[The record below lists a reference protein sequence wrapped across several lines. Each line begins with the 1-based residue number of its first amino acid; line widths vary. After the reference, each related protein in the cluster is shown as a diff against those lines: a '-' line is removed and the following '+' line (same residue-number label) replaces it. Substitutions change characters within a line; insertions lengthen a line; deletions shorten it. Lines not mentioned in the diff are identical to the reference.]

1 MDRCGSRFFAL
12 ANVHTKYKAQANVS
26 SPIPEE
32 VRHML
37 IIFVAPAGLFRE
49 GVARLLGDLAPY
61 TEVKCVDYG
70 TSAVESGLSADL
82 LVLDGDHKSDALDTA
97 AAWRRSIPGLPAF
110 ALLTEVDQ
118 RTIDTFI
125 AVGVTGCLNKAES
138 ASALLGALRVVL
150 AGATSLPPT
159 LLAFANNIAAPS
171 AAQASSRAAAA
182 SRADTCVLTPRQID
196 VLALAARGES
206 NKSIARQLNIAEGT
220 VKVHLY
226 TVYKALKVGS
236 RGQASIAAARLEK
249 VGDAQLHHALDAQ
262 LNIKRLLSHLPP
274 SHFRRGD
281 VLFHK
286 DAPSDALYYI
296 VRGTIG
302 LQEIDVEVGAGTI
315 LGEIGLFSPGH
326 RRTCTAVCKSDCE
339 LLMVSATD
347 AMRMY
352 YQDPEFAT
360 YLVRLITRRLEADKS
375 RSKQ

>member
-1 MDRCGSRFFAL
+1 MHILFA
-12 ANVHTKYKAQANVS
+12 
-26 SPIPEE
+26 
-32 VRHML
+32 
-37 IIFVAPAGLFRE
+37 APAGLFRE
-49 GVARLLGDLAPY
+49 GVARLLAELAPQA
-61 TEVKCVDYG
+61 EVTCADYR
-70 TSAVESGLSADL
+70 TSAFETSLSADL
-82 LVLDGDHKSDALDTA
+82 LVLDGDHESEALDA
-97 AAWRRSIPGLPAF
+97 AGALRRNIPHLPAL
-110 ALLTEVDQ
+110 ALLTEIDQ
-118 RTIDTFI
+118 PTIDSFI
-125 AVGVTGCLNKAES
+125 AAGVTGCVNKSES
-138 ASALLGALRVVL
+138 AGALLGALRVVL

-159 LLAFANNIAAPS
+159 LLAFAENVASPT
-171 AAQASSRAAAA
+171 AAQASSRASTASAA
-182 SRADTCVLTPRQID
+182 SGPVLTPRQIE

-262 LNIKRLLSHLPP
+262 LTIKRLLSHLSP
-274 SHFRRGD
+274 SRFRRGD

-302 LQEIDVEVGAGTI
+302 LEEIGVEVSAGTI
-315 LGEIGLFSPGH
+315 LGEIGLFSPDH
-326 RRTCTAVCKSDCE
+326 RRTCTALCKSDCE
-339 LLMVSATD
+339 LLVVSATD

-360 YLVRLITRRLEADKS
+360 YLIRLITRRLEADKS